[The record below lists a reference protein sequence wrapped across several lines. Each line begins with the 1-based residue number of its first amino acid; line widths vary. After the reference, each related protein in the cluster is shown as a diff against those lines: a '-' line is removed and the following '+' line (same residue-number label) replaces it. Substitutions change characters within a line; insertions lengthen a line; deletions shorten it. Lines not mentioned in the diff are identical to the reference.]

1 MKYTPTLTGLAAL
14 VIAAGV
20 GVPTSAYA
28 ADTAADG
35 KVDGVIVVSGNTC
48 SWTNASASANPPSA
62 LTVDRATINKPGGN
76 LTCGGGITASLNNN
90 PAFTFD
96 DAAGTATTDAI
107 DITGQ
112 QSFVSCRYKATN
124 IVWNRDGDT
133 RKYLNRPF
141 TANKVSGSFL
151 CPGSFS
157 AAAGEAS
164 VVFR

>member
-1 MKYTPTLTGLAAL
+1 MKSTPTLTGLAAL
-14 VIAAGV
+14 VIAVGI

-28 ADTAADG
+28 NGAVAEA

-48 SWTNASASANPPSA
+48 SWTNAGASANPPSA
-62 LTVDRATINKPGGN
+62 LTVDRSTINKPGGN

-90 PAFTFD
+90 PTFTFD
-96 DAAGTATTDAI
+96 DTAGTATTDAI
-107 DITGQ
+107 DLTGQ
-112 QSFVSCRYKATN
+112 QSFVSCRYKVTN
-124 IVWNRDGDT
+124 IVWKRDGDT
-133 RKYLNRPF
+133 RKYLNTPF
-141 TANKVSGSFL
+141 TASKVSGSFL

>member
-1 MKYTPTLTGLAAL
+1 MKYTPTLSGLAAL
-14 VIAAGV
+14 VIAAGI
-20 GVPTSAYA
+20 GASTTAYA
-28 ADTAADG
+28 DTTEDL

-48 SWTNASASANPPSA
+48 SWTNASSSANPPSA

-76 LTCGGGITASLNNN
+76 LTCGGGISASLNNN

-96 DAAGTATTDAI
+96 DAVGTARTDAI
-107 DITGQ
+107 DITGK

-124 IVWNRDGDT
+124 IVWNRDGAT
-133 RKYLNRPF
+133 RKYLNTPF
-141 TANKVSGSFL
+141 TATKVSGSFL